1 MLWYNSHGDI
11 AGLQNEY
18 DAYMSGLGVSCRLVV
33 VLVPVLLVRVPMAP
47 VIKHSVSSV
56 RVRYNGDMI

>member
-1 MLWYNSHGDI
+1 MN
-11 AGLQNEY
+11 LQNEY
-18 DAYMSGLGVSCRLVV
+18 DAYMSGLGVPCLLVV

-47 VIKHSVSSV
+47 VIKHSVCSV

>member
-1 MLWYNSHGDI
+1 M
-11 AGLQNEY
+11 GLQNEY
-18 DAYMSGLGVSCRLVV
+18 DAYMSGLGVSCLLVV
-33 VLVPVLLVRVPMAP
+33 VLVPVILVRVPMAP